1 MLRVERYTPNSPRLA
16 RLIDALL
23 TVTVQ
28 RRRIGRIG
36 PWTEEEGFSFED
48 KGRKGGTLR
57 LAAVTSRGRETDM
70 QDVPSACR
78 LG

>member
-1 MLRVERYTPNSPRLA
+1 MSMLRVERYTPNSPRLA

-48 KGRKGGTLR
+48 KGRE
-57 LAAVTSRGRETDM
+57 GR
-70 QDVPSACR
+70 
-78 LG
+78 

>member
-1 MLRVERYTPNSPRLA
+1 MSMLRVERYTPNSPRLA

-36 PWTEEEGFSFED
+36 PWTEEEGFHS
-48 KGRKGGTLR
+48 KTKGGR
-57 LAAVTSRGRETDM
+57 DAKISCSNV
-70 QDVPSACR
+70 
-78 LG
+78 